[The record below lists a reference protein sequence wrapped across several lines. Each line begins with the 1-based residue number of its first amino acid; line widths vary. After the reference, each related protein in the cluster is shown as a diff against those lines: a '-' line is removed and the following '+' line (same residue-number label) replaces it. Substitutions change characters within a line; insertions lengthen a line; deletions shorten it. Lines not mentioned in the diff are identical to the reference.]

1 MWTSFLTNRWAQY
14 ALGGVLV
21 FGLLWGAAQHF
32 VNVGKEQQKQDS
44 AQKFSEQIEQMRSE
58 DRAKTDAILK
68 GYDDRLKTLDAQK
81 QASDAVSLRMASTL
95 AQIGVQR
102 AAGSQMVSSLAPDAL
117 EAFVKQKLGH
127 ADLKSELTTNDY
139 KQIAS
144 CMVDHPLCQQEN
156 ETLRGLVQQKSS
168 DVTNREETIKTWQ
181 GKYVNLNGY
190 TDRLEG
196 YYAESWNLI
205 PHKRRGLKCFT
216 SLWIQKCVD
225 VKLTIPHPDL
235 LKH

>member
-1 MWTSFLTNRWAQY
+1 MFAFFLANRWAQY
-14 ALGGVLV
+14 ALGGGLV
-21 FGLLWGAAQHF
+21 FALLLGVRQHYI
-32 VNVGKEQQKQDS
+32 NQGKEQGKQDS
-44 AQKFSEQIEQMRSE
+44 AQKFSEQIEAMRSE

-68 GYDDRLKTLDAQK
+68 GYGDRLKTLDAQK

-102 AAGSQMVSSLAPDAL
+102 AAGNQMVSSLAPDAL

-156 ETLRGLVQQKSS
+156 ETLRGLVQQKNS
-168 DVTNREETIKTWQ
+168 DVANREETIKTWQ
-181 GKYVNLNGY
+181 GKYDALNGY
-190 TDRLEG
+190 TDRLTG
-196 YYAESWNLI
+196 YYVSAWELI
-205 PHKRRGLKCFT
+205 PHKQRSAKC
-216 SLWIQKCVD
+216 LWVYRCSEK
-225 VKLTIPHPDL
+225 KLSIPPPR
-235 LKH
+235 